1 MNIAH
6 NMALFMSLAAVIIT
20 AISAMIWLRAD
31 HQQSLMLVSAS
42 LVIAMILGLGVWLE
56 RHNLASESS

>member
-6 NMALFMSLAAVIIT
+6 NMALFMSLTAAIIST
-20 AISAMIWLRAD
+20 IGAMILLRAD

-42 LVIAMILGLGVWLE
+42 LVIAMILGLGIWLE
-56 RHNLASESS
+56 RHNLASKTS